1 MRDFTRLLIA
11 LCAYCLFAVL
21 PKTTFA
27 QPGVP
32 STPDLP
38 NPIIKL
44 SFDEANGGMPLNTGT
59 ASATF
64 VRSNVTPVTS
74 TNVPSQDGNVN
85 SLDFGVTP
93 ANYFVES
100 SAIIPELQN
109 LSTFTITGWVNAK
122 SNVAGSGG
130 NRIVS
135 WINNGGDGVDL
146 VMENNG
152 RLRLG
157 VDGWPDHSIAY
168 TANGRITIDPQGGA
182 DNWIFFAVTYDSN
195 SGEVKWYIGNN
206 SGTLI
211 PDGGAILQAGA
222 VGSNIA
228 KLAIGAFNSAT
239 RNPTTYDRMF
249 RGLIDDIQIYGS
261 VLSFDDLETLFSFN
275 EDATSPDK
283 ITNLRIVN
291 TTPTSLTVAWSTPP
305 NSGVTSYD
313 LTMYD
318 LTNGPQSAIALGL
331 VNTFT
336 TFVPLLPGSTQR
348 VILTAFDAA
357 GNSYSA
363 EVTTT
368 LPFEQQ
374 ADNTLVS
381 LSFNEPNLTF
391 QNAGTAVASFQRSSD
406 TPASNTNTP
415 AGVGGAFS
423 FDFGTSIGNYY
434 ASSVAPINELKNLNS
449 FTITG
454 WVNNRSN
461 AAGAGGNRI
470 LSWINNGGDGVDLVY
485 QSNGSLRLGIDQW
498 PDFSPAFSSANK
510 VTTNS
515 AVPPA
520 NWTFF
525 AVTYQSTTGQVGF
538 YFGDNA
544 TNATL
549 DVIRN
554 YPGRGATGTNIAK
567 LAIGAFN
574 DATRNPATYNRMFRG
589 LIDNIT
595 VHGAIL
601 SPEEIVAVQRRSAV
615 DTTPPPAPT
624 LLTAVN
630 VTTSSATLQWQPPQ
644 DQSDIAMYVIAGSVG
659 GVPFSASSSVTPFHY
674 PGLDANTTYT
684 FFIQS
689 KDQAGN
695 LSAPSNTITF
705 TTLSAQSP
713 LIKLSLDEDTGV
725 NPVNLGSLNS
735 SFNRSSGIP
744 VSATVIARGAGSF
757 GFDVNAGDYYVES
770 QGAIDGLK
778 NLSAF
783 TITGWINNQVQVA
796 GSGGNRIVSWINNGG
811 DGVDLVYQSNGSLR
825 LGVDQWPDNSPAF
838 SSPNKVTTLNNP
850 TLQST
855 NWVFFAVTY
864 QSNGKVEYYF
874 GKTDALATLD
884 VTKSYAARG
893 TTGANIGKLA
903 LGNFNSATRNPSTY
917 DRMFRGFMDNIQIY
931 GSALTLEEII
941 HVQLEDIAVTP
952 RNTSSVARYES
963 ETELAEP
970 EEGVTKLFQN
980 YPNPFESETTID
992 LYVPHSAK
1000 AAQIVVRDLSGRPLK
1015 NIEVTERGKTSVTLG
1030 SGDMNNGMYLYFLW
1044 VDGKTLDTKRMAITR

>member
-1 MRDFTRLLIA
+1 MRDFTRFLIA
-11 LCAYCLFAVL
+11 LCTCCLLAVL
-21 PKTTFA
+21 PKITFA

-32 STPDLP
+32 PTLP
-38 NPIIKL
+38 SPIIQL
-44 SFDEANGGMPLNTGT
+44 SFDEANGATPLNTGT

-64 VRSNVTPVTS
+64 VRSNLTPVTS

-85 SLDFGVTP
+85 ALDFGVTP
-93 ANYFVES
+93 ANYYVES
-100 SAIIPELQN
+100 STIIPELRN
-109 LSTFTITGWVNAK
+109 MTSFTITGWVNAK

-135 WINNGGDGVDL
+135 WINNGGEGVDL
-146 VMENNG
+146 VMESNG

-157 VDGWPDHSIAY
+157 VDGWPDFSIAY
-168 TANGRITIDPQGGA
+168 TGNGRITVDPQGGSA
-182 DNWIFFAVTYDSN
+182 NWIFFAVTYDSN
-195 SGEVKWYIGNN
+195 SGEVLWYIGNN

-211 PDGGAILQAGA
+211 PDGGAVLGAGA
-222 VGSNIA
+222 IGSNIA

-239 RNPTTYDRMF
+239 RSPATYDRMF
-249 RGLIDDIQIYGS
+249 RGSIDDIRIYGS
-261 VLSFDDLETLFSFN
+261 ALSFENLETIFGFN
-275 EDATSPDK
+275 EDTTTPNK
-283 ITNLRIVN
+283 ITDLRIVN

-305 NSGVTSYD
+305 NSGVTRYD
-313 LTMYD
+313 LTMWD

-348 VILTAFDAA
+348 VVLTAFDAA

-374 ADNTLVS
+374 PPNTLVS

-391 QNAGTAVASFQRSSD
+391 QNAGTAVASFLRSD
-406 TPASNTNTP
+406 GTPASNMNTP
-415 AGVGGAFS
+415 AGVGGAFC

-434 ASSVAPINELKNLNS
+434 ATSAAPINELKNLNS

-485 QSNGSLRLGIDQW
+485 QSDGSLRLGVDQW
-498 PDFSPAFSSANK
+498 PDFSPAFSSTNK
-510 VTTNS
+510 VTTSSS
-515 AVPPA
+515 ASPT
-520 NWTFF
+520 NWIFF
-525 AVTYQSTTGQVGF
+525 AVTYQSSTGQVGF

-554 YPGRGATGTNIAK
+554 YPGRGPTGTNIAK

-574 DATRNPATYNRMFRG
+574 DATRNPATYDRMFKG

-595 VHGAIL
+595 VHGAAL
-601 SPEEIVAVQRRSAV
+601 SQAEIVAAQRRSAV

-624 LLTAVN
+624 SLTAQN
-630 VTTSSATLQWQPPQ
+630 ITTSSVRLQWQPPQ
-644 DQSDIAMYVIAGSVG
+644 DQSDINRYYVTGRVG
-659 GVPFSASSSVTPFHY
+659 TAQFGGTTSLTYSDR
-674 PGLDANTTYT
+674 PGLEANTTYT
-684 FFIQS
+684 FFVQS
-689 KDQAGN
+689 MDLAGN

-705 TTLSAQSP
+705 TTLSTQFP
-713 LIKLSLDEDTGV
+713 LIKLSLDENTGV
-725 NPVNLGSLNS
+725 NPVNAGSLSS
-735 SFNRSSGIP
+735 SFNRSAGIP
-744 VSATVIARGAGSF
+744 ISAAVIARGAGSF

-770 QGAIDGLK
+770 QGVIDGLK

-783 TITGWINNQVQVA
+783 TIAGWINNQVQVA
-796 GSGGNRIVSWINNGG
+796 GSGGNRIVSWINHGG
-811 DGVDLVYQSNGSLR
+811 DGVDLVYQSDGSLR
-825 LGVDQWPDNSPAF
+825 LGVDQWPDYTPAF
-838 SSPNKVTTLNNP
+838 SSPGKVTTLNNP

-855 NWVFFAVTY
+855 NWIFFAVTY
-864 QSNGKVEYYF
+864 RSNGQVEYYF
-874 GKTDALATLD
+874 GKPDALATLD
-884 VTKSYAARG
+884 VTRSYAGPG
-893 TTGANIGKLA
+893 TTGSNIGKLA

-917 DRMFRGFMDNIQIY
+917 DRMFRGYMDGIQIF
-931 GSALTLEEII
+931 GSALTLAEII
-941 HVQLEDIAVTP
+941 HVQQDDGVVTP

-963 ETELAEP
+963 ATVLP
-970 EEGVTKLFQN
+970 EEAEELTQLFQN
-980 YPNPFESETTID
+980 HPNPFESETTID
-992 LYVPHSAK
+992 LYVPHAAK
-1000 AAQIVVRDLSGRPLK
+1000 MARVIVNDLSGRSLK
-1015 NIEVTERGKTSVTLG
+1015 NIEVTGRGKTSVTIG
-1030 SGDMNNGMYLYFLW
+1030 SGDMNNGMYFYSLLI
-1044 VDGKTLDTKRMAITR
+1044 DGKRLDTKRMAITR

>member
-1 MRDFTRLLIA
+1 
-11 LCAYCLFAVL
+11 
-21 PKTTFA
+21 
-27 QPGVP
+27 
-32 STPDLP
+32 
-38 NPIIKL
+38 
-44 SFDEANGGMPLNTGT
+44 
-59 ASATF
+59 
-64 VRSNVTPVTS
+64 
-74 TNVPSQDGNVN
+74 
-85 SLDFGVTP
+85 
-93 ANYFVES
+93 
-100 SAIIPELQN
+100 
-109 LSTFTITGWVNAK
+109 
-122 SNVAGSGG
+122 
-130 NRIVS
+130 
-135 WINNGGDGVDL
+135 
-146 VMENNG
+146 
-152 RLRLG
+152 
-157 VDGWPDHSIAY
+157 
-168 TANGRITIDPQGGA
+168 
-182 DNWIFFAVTYDSN
+182 
-195 SGEVKWYIGNN
+195 
-206 SGTLI
+206 
-211 PDGGAILQAGA
+211 
-222 VGSNIA
+222 
-228 KLAIGAFNSAT
+228 
-239 RNPTTYDRMF
+239 
-249 RGLIDDIQIYGS
+249 
-261 VLSFDDLETLFSFN
+261 
-275 EDATSPDK
+275 
-283 ITNLRIVN
+283 
-291 TTPTSLTVAWSTPP
+291 
-305 NSGVTSYD
+305 
-313 LTMYD
+313 
-318 LTNGPQSAIALGL
+318 
-331 VNTFT
+331 
-336 TFVPLLPGSTQR
+336 
-348 VILTAFDAA
+348 
-357 GNSYSA
+357 
-363 EVTTT
+363 
-368 LPFEQQ
+368 
-374 ADNTLVS
+374 
-381 LSFNEPNLTF
+381 
-391 QNAGTAVASFQRSSD
+391 
-406 TPASNTNTP
+406 
-415 AGVGGAFS
+415 
-423 FDFGTSIGNYY
+423 
-434 ASSVAPINELKNLNS
+434 
-449 FTITG
+449 
-454 WVNNRSN
+454 
-461 AAGAGGNRI
+461 
-470 LSWINNGGDGVDLVY
+470 
-485 QSNGSLRLGIDQW
+485 
-498 PDFSPAFSSANK
+498 
-510 VTTNS
+510 
-515 AVPPA
+515 
-520 NWTFF
+520 
-525 AVTYQSTTGQVGF
+525 
-538 YFGDNA
+538 
-544 TNATL
+544 
-549 DVIRN
+549 
-554 YPGRGATGTNIAK
+554 
-567 LAIGAFN
+567 
-574 DATRNPATYNRMFRG
+574 MFRG

-689 KDQAGN
+689 KDHAGN